1 MPTPSTYRLKQSIPT
16 DCQHNLLRPHI
27 ALNQSTGILTR
38 FPSTTHLCLALGAD
52 SPYADERCVGN
63 LGLSVSEL
71 FTRFIATHVNIRT
84 SDSSRTLLNA
94 PSQPYRTLLYHM
106 LKAYPRLRLPVLAP
120 LHLPRRTTRLVSY
133 YAFFK

>member
-38 FPSTTHLCLALGAD
+38 FPSTTHFCLALGAD

-63 LGLSVSEL
+63 LGLSASGL

-84 SDSSRTLLNA
+84 SDTSSTPYDA
-94 PSQPYRTLLYHM
+94 PSQAYTTLPYHLIETIKSAASAPSLSPVTSSAQADSTSELLRF
-106 LKAYPRLRLPVLAP
+106 L
-120 LHLPRRTTRLVSY
+120 
-133 YAFFK
+133 